1 MIGFVGA
8 GLARTPDDRNT
19 VGMSS
24 DDLPRS
30 PDLPTAF
37 RGYARN
43 ATDAFLFALEESFH
57 RLTAERDQLRV
68 RVEELGRELAHHEQ
82 QVQAVG
88 DALVGAQIIA
98 ATARAQAEL
107 EAEEIVRDAEA
118 RKSEAVREAADI
130 RARAEQDAAATIRD
144 AEATAARVVAEM
156 QRGIEEH
163 EREAQ
168 TLDDTRERLSSFVR
182 DLLGRVTSGQVEP
195 AATVS
200 DAPAHGSDDP

>member
-1 MIGFVGA
+1 MIGVVGE
-8 GLARTPDDRNT
+8 GLARRPDDRNT

-43 ATDAFLFALEESFH
+43 ATDAFLFTLEESFH
-57 RLTAERDQLRV
+57 RLTADRDQLRA

-88 DALVGAQIIA
+88 DALVGAQTIA

-107 EAEEIVRDAEA
+107 KAEEIARDAEA

-144 AEATAARVVAEM
+144 AEATAGRVVAEM
-156 QRGIEEH
+156 QRRFEKREH
-163 EREAQ
+163 EAQ
-168 TLDDTRERLSSFVR
+168 AIDDARERLSSFVR
-182 DLLGRVTSGQVEP
+182 DLLGRVAGGQVEP

-200 DAPAHGSDDP
+200 DATAHGSHDP